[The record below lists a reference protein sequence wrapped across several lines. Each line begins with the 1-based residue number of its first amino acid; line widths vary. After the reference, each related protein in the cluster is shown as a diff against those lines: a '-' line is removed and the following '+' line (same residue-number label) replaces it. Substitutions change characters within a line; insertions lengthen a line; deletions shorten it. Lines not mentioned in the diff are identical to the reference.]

1 MIFDNLQGFVMVGIL
16 IAVRNFTIAILLAWM
31 GFSLAPDANDN
42 EDSAAGAPNS
52 SAIAFIG

>member
-1 MIFDNLQGFVMVGIL
+1 MVGIL

-31 GFSLAPDANDN
+31 GFSLAPDADDK